1 MKKIFVIVLILRL
14 TQPLFSQDTTVRKI
28 DELITAY
35 IQSGKFNGSILVTLH
50 GKILLEKGYG
60 FKNIKENTFND
71 AHTIFQIAS
80 VTKQFTA
87 TVILK
92 LVELKKMSLTD
103 KVSKYYPDFPKADS
117 ISIENLLTH
126 TSGISDHSKDTSFKI
141 YNSSDEQKFFA
152 SMKNRELD
160 FSPGTNWNYSN
171 SGYILL
177 GYIIQKVSGM
187 SYYEAVKKYIF
198 IPLEMKNS
206 AFDFIHLISK
216 DKATGYWSFPEN
228 DSAESATLID
238 SSAPR
243 SAGAI
248 YSTIGDLYKWHEGLQ
263 TYKIV
268 SKALLEKAYT
278 PFKNHYGYGW
288 MIDSLFNKRVIHHSG
303 DIWGFKSDITR
314 ITEDDVCI
322 VLLNNIE
329 SPDLGII
336 TKNILAILY
345 HHPYQLPAKNEIKLG
360 HEILK
365 KYIGSYEMQ
374 PGMVIEITL
383 ENGHLMATTDHK
395 EELYAQKEN
404 HFIADS
410 GGNQLEIE
418 FVTDEIGKIDNLYFY
433 KEKQKIIC
441 KKIK

>member
-1 MKKIFVIVLILRL
+1 MKKILVIVLTMGL
-14 TQPLFSQDTTVRKI
+14 TQSLFSQDTTAKKI

-35 IQSGKFNGSILVTLH
+35 LQSGKFNGSILVALH

-71 AHTIFQIAS
+71 SHTIFQIAS

-117 ISIENLLTH
+117 IRIENLLTH

-141 YNSSDEQKFFA
+141 YNGSGEETFLA
-152 SMKNRELD
+152 SMKRREFD
-160 FSPGTNWNYSN
+160 FSPGTSWNYSN

-187 SYYEAVKKYIF
+187 TYYEALRKYIF
-198 IPLEMKNS
+198 IPLKMNNS
-206 AFDFIHLISK
+206 AFDFIHLMSK
-216 DKATGYWSFPEN
+216 DKATGYWSFPESIAA
-228 DSAESATLID
+228 DTATLID
-238 SSAPR
+238 SSGPR
-243 SAGAI
+243 AAGAI

-263 TYKIV
+263 TYKMV
-268 SKALLEKAYT
+268 SKSSLEKAYT

-288 MIDSLFNKRVIHHSG
+288 MIDSLFNKRIIHHSG
-303 DIWGFKSDITR
+303 DIWGFKSDIAR
-314 ITEDDVCI
+314 VTEDDVCI

-345 HHPYQLPAKNEIKLG
+345 NQPYQLPAKNEIKLG
-360 HEILK
+360 DEILK

-374 PGMVIEITL
+374 PGMVIEVTL

-404 HFIADS
+404 YFIADS
-410 GGNQLEIE
+410 GNNQLEIE
-418 FVTDEIGKIDNLYFY
+418 FVNDEIGKIDNLFFY